1 MKLSTRGSYG
11 TRAMLELALHADEGP
26 VQLKEIARNQAVSE
40 RYLEQ
45 LVIALKV
52 AGLVKST
59 RGAKGGFVLAR
70 HPSEIKLSDVVQ
82 VLEGSLAP
90 MACIDEPGV
99 CNRALNCV
107 TRDLWTE
114 MKVAMV
120 GVLEKT
126 TLQDLVQRH
135 RDKAQKPLSSY
146 SI

>member
-11 TRAMLELALHADEGP
+11 TRAMLELALHTDEGP
-26 VQLKEIARNQAVSE
+26 VQLKEIAKRQGVSE

-70 HPSEIKLSDVVQ
+70 HPSEIKLSEVVR

-99 CNRALNCV
+99 CNRAPNCV

-114 MKVAMV
+114 MKEAMV
-120 GVLEKT
+120 GVLENT
-126 TLQDLVQRH
+126 TLQDLVQRY
-135 RDKAQKPLSSY
+135 RVKTQKPVATY

>member
-11 TRAMLELALHADEGP
+11 TRAMLELALHVDEGP
-26 VQLKEIARNQAVSE
+26 MQLKEIARRQAVSE

-59 RGAKGGFVLAR
+59 RGAKGGFILAR
-70 HPSEIKLSDVVQ
+70 HPADIKLSEVVQ

-90 MACIDEPGV
+90 MPCIDEPAA
-99 CNRALNCV
+99 CNRAATCV

-114 MKVAMV
+114 MKDAMV
-120 GVLEKT
+120 NVLEKT
-126 TLQDLVQRH
+126 TLQDLVVKH
-135 RDKAQKPLSSY
+135 RAKMKKPVATY

>member
-11 TRAMLELALHADEGP
+11 TRAMLELALHMDEGP
-26 VQLKEIARNQAVSE
+26 LHLKEIARRQAVSE

-70 HPSEIKLSDVVQ
+70 RPSEIKLSEVVQ
-82 VLEGSLAP
+82 VLEGSLSP

-99 CNRALNCV
+99 CNRSPNCV

-114 MKVAMV
+114 MKDAMV
-120 GVLEKT
+120 GVLENT
-126 TLQDLVQRH
+126 TLHDLVQRYKA
-135 RDKAQKPLSSY
+135 KAQKPVATY

>member
-26 VQLKEIARNQAVSE
+26 MQLKEIARNQAVSE

-99 CNRALNCV
+99 CDRALNCV

-120 GVLEKT
+120 GVLENT
-126 TLQDLVQRH
+126 TLQDLVRRH

>member
-1 MKLSTRGSYG
+1 VKLSTRGSYG

-26 VQLKEIARNQAVSE
+26 MQLKEIARNQAVSE

-99 CNRALNCV
+99 CDRALNCV

-120 GVLEKT
+120 GVLENT

>member
-26 VQLKEIARNQAVSE
+26 MQLKEIARNQAVSE

-99 CNRALNCV
+99 CDRALNCV

-120 GVLEKT
+120 GVLENT